1 MGQQPNIE
9 VTEAERPR
17 TALEPPAARRWRPSI
32 KPGIPTS
39 PDEVPSGGSFGQTTP
54 DGGWGW
60 RLVNAA
66 DLPDDDPDLKSVVA
80 ALTISRAGAL
90 GRGPVPEDIEVA
102 LALCGYGYDPSDEI
116 LERRERWKAAV
127 PHEARP
133 GQTAAGEVDRD
144 LIVRK
149 PDYIRGL
156 LAASGASEEHR

>member
-9 VTEAERPR
+9 VTESDRPR
-17 TALEPPAARRWRPSI
+17 TSLQPPAARRWRPSI

-39 PDEVPSGGSFGQTTP
+39 PDEVPTGGRFGQTTP

-80 ALTISRAGAL
+80 ALTIARAGAL

-102 LALCGYGYDPSDEI
+102 LALCGYGYDPSEEV
-116 LERRERWKAAV
+116 LARRERWKAAV
-127 PHEARP
+127 PHEVRP
-133 GQTAAGEVDRD
+133 GQTATGEVERD
-144 LIVRK
+144 LIIRK
-149 PDYIRGL
+149 PDEIRGL
-156 LAASGASEEHR
+156 LAGSGASEEHR